1 MEDDSSEDQIKLSL
15 NLFEIIKFSTL
26 ILISLTIY
34 ISKNYD
40 RL

>member
-1 MEDDSSEDQIKLSL
+1 MKNDTSEDQIKLFL

-34 ISKNYD
+34 ISRNYD
-40 RL
+40 L